1 MGSHFLNLSLD
12 NTLDVIY
19 EKKVVKWGPEVG
31 FFSFF
36 WIFFSW
42 TKFRTRFWPRGHVP
56 RGCALNEKERSWK
69 ADMFRHKN
77 FENRTKIEGVMALTI
92 KIFQITQCMIHGP

>member
-19 EKKVVKWGPEVG
+19 EKKGVEWGLEVG

-36 WIFFSW
+36 LIFFSW
-42 TKFRTRFWPRGHVP
+42 TKFRTRFWPRGHVMKKK
-56 RGCALNEKERSWK
+56 GLGK
-69 ADMFRHKN
+69 
-77 FENRTKIEGVMALTI
+77 
-92 KIFQITQCMIHGP
+92 